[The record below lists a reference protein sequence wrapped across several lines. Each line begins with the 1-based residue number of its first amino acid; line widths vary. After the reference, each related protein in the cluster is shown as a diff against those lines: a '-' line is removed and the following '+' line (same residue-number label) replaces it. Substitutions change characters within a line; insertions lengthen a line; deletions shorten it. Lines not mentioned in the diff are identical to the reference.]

1 MRDARGREY
10 QKAFP
15 NATTA
20 KKKNEEE
27 YESLQVYEAMITR
40 VRDIHVNDL
49 ICTQIALVLDNIN
62 FLASHNFFF
71 APPRYC
77 TWCRSWETNGRRKK
91 KRLDLI
97 VIPIEY
103 VTRLGKATACLVSN
117 KADFTAVRTLYTQS
131 VPLKQGSPVYTEKPH
146 FLLPSVLGSP
156 VVYKLTISRLRI
168 TN

>member
-62 FLASHNFFF
+62 FLASPNFFLPHPDI
-71 APPRYC
+71 ALDADH
-77 TWCRSWETNGRRKK
+77 EKQMVEEK

>member
-1 MRDARGREY
+1 MSTTSFARRLPWSWIIST
-10 QKAFP
+10 FLHRP
-15 NATTA
+15 TFFL
-20 KKKNEEE
+20 
-27 YESLQVYEAMITR
+27 SLP
-40 VRDIHVNDL
+40 D
-49 ICTQIALVLDNIN
+49 IALDADHEKQMV
-62 FLASHNFFF
+62 
-71 APPRYC
+71 
-77 TWCRSWETNGRRKK
+77 EEK

-146 FLLPSVLGSP
+146 FLLPPVLGSP